1 MVTTQNG
8 RIDSTGRVI
17 FLERSMQNPLL
28 KSLRACATLMVACTS
43 LLHADLVETK
53 SGARLVG
60 TVTKVDAGAVT
71 LATDYAGTITIKQ
84 SEVARIETS
93 QPLVIRLVGGTT
105 MAGTVETAAD
115 GKIAIKGQDGT
126 ITTTVDKLATTWA
139 PGATDPAVAALERKW
154 KYEADFALAGKT
166 GNSEQLSYGGGAKAT
181 LAGPTDTLKFYG
193 AFKYD
198 STEGVKTDDK
208 LSLGVDYANNFSGRY
223 SWYVRDEG
231 GYDQAKD
238 IDFYN
243 VAASGLGY
251 DFVQNK
257 PVQMLTGRAGL
268 AYRFENYGSVLTEDV
283 QSAGLDFGLAH
294 FYKFPR
300 ALLVNS
306 LSYVPS
312 IEDFSNYHAVHD
324 SSLQL
329 PLAGKWDLRIGV
341 NNDYN
346 SVPGA
351 GVKKLDTTYYTKFV
365 LSWE

>member
-1 MVTTQNG
+1 MG
-8 RIDSTGRVI
+8 RTH
-17 FLERSMQNPLL
+17 FLDRSMQNSPIKFLGTCAALL
-28 KSLRACATLMVACTS
+28 VAGTS
-43 LLHADLVETK
+43 LLRADLVETK

-60 TVTKVDAGAVT
+60 IVTKVDAGAVT
-71 LATDYAGTITIKQ
+71 LVTDYAGTISIKQ
-84 SEVARIETS
+84 SEVARLETS
-93 QPLVIRLVGGTT
+93 QPLFIRLAGGTT
-105 MAGTVETAAD
+105 MAGTVEAVGD

-139 PGATDPAVAALERKW
+139 PGATDPAVAALQRSW

-198 STEGVKTDDK
+198 STEGTKTDDK
-208 LSLGVDYANNFSGRY
+208 VALGVDYANNFSGRT
-223 SWYVRDEG
+223 SWYVRNEG

-251 DFVQNK
+251 DFIQNK

-324 SSLQL
+324 SSLQM

-341 NNDYN
+341 SNDYN

-351 GVKKLDTTYYTKFV
+351 GVKKMDTTYYTKFV

>member
-1 MVTTQNG
+1 MVKTQKG
-8 RIDSTGRVI
+8 RIDSVWRVI
-17 FLERSMQNPLL
+17 FLGLL
-28 KSLRACATLMVACTS
+28 MRTPFFKFPRACAIFLVACSS
-43 LLHADLVETK
+43 LLRADLVETK

-60 TVTKVDAGAVT
+60 TVTKVEAGAVT
-71 LATDYAGTITIKQ
+71 LATDYAGTITVKQ
-84 SEVARIETS
+84 SEVARLEIS
-93 QPLVIRLVGGTT
+93 QPLVIRLAGGTT
-105 MAGTVETAAD
+105 MAGTVESAGA
-115 GKIAIKGQDGT
+115 GKIAIKGPDGT
-126 ITTTVDKLATTWA
+126 ITTTVEKLATTWA

-181 LAGPTDTLKFYG
+181 LAGPTDTLKFYA

-198 STEGVKTDDK
+198 STDSVKTNDEVNV
-208 LSLGVDYANNFSGRY
+208 GVDYANNFSGRH

-238 IDFYN
+238 VDFYN

-251 DFVQNK
+251 DFIQNK

-294 FYKFPR
+294 FYKFPS
-300 ALLVNS
+300 ALLANS

-312 IEDFSNYHAVHD
+312 IDDFSNYHAVHD
-324 SSLQL
+324 SSLQM
-329 PLAGKWDLRIGV
+329 PLAGKWDLRIGM

-351 GVKKLDTTYYTKFV
+351 GVRKLDTTYYTKFV
-365 LSWE
+365 LSWK